1 MTVTVV
7 MCAQVVSATLV
18 PSPGGKDR
26 CDLFVW
32 DGSMEPQTLDTFADT
47 TRLLFT
53 SLLLT
58 RCVSSVVLPHSACAC
73 KLPRWLLATQRG
85 PVRRLTVWRSSMFA
99 TVQAHKW
106 LRFQGML
113 FVSLRLT
120 RVPVH
125 LCAFTCVCAC
135 SAKMREGEIEL
146 MTHDV
151 LSSVAVL
158 DAESAAVT
166 RLLTAAGCDVPE
178 AVAYCTNY
186 RPPAPPDARPLPAA
200 PSLSAPAFRPQIVA
214 EVEPAYRTLP
224 LSTVDTVLA
233 AAAPGLFRCA
243 LAAYALS
250 PPTPSQ
256 ARVAVCPQCQR
267 AAETADSS
275 SSSSARA
282 CTVCGTPLETRR
294 VLQLRVGDRTGLL
307 DVLLCDPPAVVCAF
321 VLFCLTHTSRC
332 LFRVFQ
338 RHRKRLIL
346 CMCVCMRTG
355 LAAGTAGDGRHGRV
369 ELCARVAAAVARVR
383 RAAVPGL
390 RARLV
395 HDPPRHAATQA
406 RRHRLPRSRR
416 PRHRLACL

>member
-1 MTVTVV
+1 
-7 MCAQVVSATLV
+7 
-18 PSPGGKDR
+18 
-26 CDLFVW
+26 
-32 DGSMEPQTLDTFADT
+32 
-47 TRLLFT
+47 
-53 SLLLT
+53 
-58 RCVSSVVLPHSACAC
+58 
-73 KLPRWLLATQRG
+73 
-85 PVRRLTVWRSSMFA
+85 
-99 TVQAHKW
+99 
-106 LRFQGML
+106 
-113 FVSLRLT
+113 
-120 RVPVH
+120 
-125 LCAFTCVCAC
+125 
-135 SAKMREGEIEL
+135 MREGEIEL

-200 PSLSAPAFRPQIVA
+200 PSLSAPAFRPQLVA

-233 AAAPGLFRCA
+233 AAPPGLFRCA

-267 AAETADSS
+267 AAETADSSS

-346 CMCVCMRTG
+346 CMCACAQDSL
-355 LAAGTAGDGRHGRV
+355 LALLETDGTDAWS
-369 ELCARVAAAVARVR
+369 CARVWLQPSLACDVPPYLDCALVAYTTARGTRRHKLVGTVF
-383 RAAVPGL
+383 RAADAP
-390 RARLV
+390 AS
-395 HDPPRHAATQA
+395 D
-406 RRHRLPRSRR
+406 
-416 PRHRLACL
+416 